1 MISFDEVK
9 VMDMNSKYRGVPP
22 SNLME
27 NAGKALA
34 EEIHKRFPDHK
45 ILFYCGTGNNG
56 GDGYVAARYLWK
68 WRNNEGV
75 TVYLIKG
82 GDGVRSKISRENLDK
97 LECHV
102 LEERPSEDYKDHLK
116 VDGILGTGVTGKI
129 REPYRSIINDLDRS
143 GEPVVSIDV
152 PSGLGAD
159 ISVSPTMT
167 VSFHCLKEGMTKE
180 NCGEIVI
187 KDIGVPEKAL
197 SHTGPGE
204 MFLYPRP
211 RENSHKGEN
220 GKLLIIG
227 GGPYTGAPA
236 IAAMAAYRTGADL
249 VLMAVPSKKAD
260 IIAGYSPNFIVHP
273 MEGEIISEGHIKE
286 LIKLAKDCDSVLIGP
301 GMGTAKRTAPLVRGF
316 TSCCKKPMVIDADA
330 LNVLDGK
337 DMTVRYGAVLT
348 PHSGEFE
355 KLTGMNATSNN
366 TDEYA
371 RWKDV
376 TVLLKGKTDYITDGT
391 NKKWNDFGT
400 SAMSVGGTGDTLAG
414 VVGALLSKGL
424 KPFDAGRLGIYI
436 TTKAGEIAFK
446 DKGWGLLPE
455 DISDRIPCVLKERR

>member
-1 MISFDEVK
+1 MISFEEVK
-9 VMDMNSKYRGVPP
+9 VIDMNSKYRGVPP
-22 SNLME
+22 LDLME

-56 GDGYVAARYLWK
+56 GDGYVAARYLWE
-68 WRNNEGV
+68 WRNKEGV
-75 TVYLIKG
+75 TVYLIRG
-82 GDGVRSKISRENLDK
+82 RAGVRSKISRENLDK
-97 LECHV
+97 LECRI
-102 LEERPSEDYKDHLK
+102 LEEPPSESYKDHIK
-116 VDGILGTGVTGKI
+116 IDGILGTGVTGKI
-129 REPYRSIINDLDRS
+129 REPYRSIIENINRS
-143 GEPVVSIDV
+143 NEPIVSIDV

-167 VSFHCLKEGMTKE
+167 VTFHRKKEGMTKE

-187 KDIGVPEKAL
+187 KDIGVPEKAV

-227 GGPYTGAPA
+227 GGAYTGAPA
-236 IAAMAAYRTGADL
+236 LAATAAYRTGADL
-249 VLMAVPSKKAD
+249 VLMAVPSKIAD

-273 MEGEIISEGHIKE
+273 MEGKIISEGHIKE
-286 LIKLAKDCDSVLIGP
+286 LIKLAKECDAVLIGS
-301 GMGTAKRTAPLVRGF
+301 GLGTAKRTAPLVKAF
-316 TSCCKKPMVIDADA
+316 TSCCKKPMVVDADA
-330 LNVLDGK
+330 LNDLDGK
-337 DMTVRYGAVLT
+337 ELTIKNGAVFT

-355 KLTGMNATSNN
+355 RLTEMNATSDNA
-366 TDEYA
+366 DDYA
-371 RWKDV
+371 RLKHV

-391 NKKWNDFGT
+391 HRRWNDFGT
-400 SAMSVGGTGDTLAG
+400 SAMTVGGTGDTLAG

-424 KPFDAGRLGIYI
+424 KPFDAARVGIYI
-436 TTKAGEIAFK
+436 TTSAGEIAFR
-446 DKGWGLLPE
+446 DMGWGLLPE
-455 DISDRIPCVLKERR
+455 DISERIPCVLKDTR